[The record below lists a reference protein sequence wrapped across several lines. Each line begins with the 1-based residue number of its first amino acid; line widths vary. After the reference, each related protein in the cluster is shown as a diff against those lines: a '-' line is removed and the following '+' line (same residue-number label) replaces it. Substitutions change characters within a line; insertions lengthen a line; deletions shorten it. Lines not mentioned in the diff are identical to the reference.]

1 MQNGKFSE
9 SLEKPLY
16 LCYNQTAGNVFGN
29 LIQTTGEPLT
39 IKDIARLAG
48 CGVSTVSRALNG
60 SNEISEQTKERINE
74 VIRQYNYTP
83 NGNARRMRRSA
94 EKTILLIVNGSS
106 NLFFSPLI
114 EQIQIAASS
123 AGFQIAV
130 NHIDEQEDEVQFASS
145 LCTEL
150 RPAGVIFLG
159 GDMRNFKRSFARIK
173 LPCILS
179 TANAEELGFE
189 NLSSVSV
196 DDYEGGRA
204 AAEQLFDRGHK
215 KVGILGGDLSSYGP
229 SGLRYGGFCS
239 VCSERG
245 ADIPDSELCA
255 YTFSSAY
262 EAAVALY
269 HKCKD
274 MTAVFAMSDII
285 AVGAVRAFLDM
296 GKRVPEDISVLGF
309 DGIELSEYSNPRIA
323 TLAQP
328 IHQISS
334 LSVRMLVNMI
344 EDGAEASHV
353 TLRAQFRSGGSMGR
367 I

>member
-1 MQNGKFSE
+1 M
-9 SLEKPLY
+9 
-16 LCYNQTAGNVFGN
+16 
-29 LIQTTGEPLT
+29 T

-74 VIRQYNYTP
+74 VIRKYNYTP

-130 NHIDEQEDEVQFASS
+130 NHIDEQEDEVQFASR

-189 NLSSVSV
+189 NLPPSVLTTMTAA
-196 DDYEGGRA
+196 GRRQNSCSTVVTKKSGYSA
-204 AAEQLFDRGHK
+204 ATSAPT
-215 KVGILGGDLSSYGP
+215 V
-229 SGLRYGGFCS
+229 LRDC
-239 VCSERG
+239 V
-245 ADIPDSELCA
+245 
-255 YTFSSAY
+255 
-262 EAAVALY
+262 
-269 HKCKD
+269 
-274 MTAVFAMSDII
+274 TAVFAVYALS
-285 AVGAVRAFLDM
+285 GVRIFPTANFVHIRSALLM
-296 GKRVPEDISVLGF
+296 RRQWLFITSARV
-309 DGIELSEYSNPRIA
+309 
-323 TLAQP
+323 
-328 IHQISS
+328 
-334 LSVRMLVNMI
+334 
-344 EDGAEASHV
+344 
-353 TLRAQFRSGGSMGR
+353 
-367 I
+367 

>member
-1 MQNGKFSE
+1 M
-9 SLEKPLY
+9 
-16 LCYNQTAGNVFGN
+16 
-29 LIQTTGEPLT
+29 T

-130 NHIDEQEDEVQFASS
+130 NHIDEQEDEVQFASR

-215 KVGILGGDLSSYGP
+215 K
-229 SGLRYGGFCS
+229 SGYSAATSAPTVLRDC
-239 VCSERG
+239 V
-245 ADIPDSELCA
+245 
-255 YTFSSAY
+255 
-262 EAAVALY
+262 
-269 HKCKD
+269 
-274 MTAVFAMSDII
+274 TAVFAVYALSGVRIFPTASFVHIRSALLMRRQWLFII
-285 AVGAVRAFLDM
+285 SA
-296 GKRVPEDISVLGF
+296 KI
-309 DGIELSEYSNPRIA
+309 
-323 TLAQP
+323 
-328 IHQISS
+328 
-334 LSVRMLVNMI
+334 
-344 EDGAEASHV
+344 
-353 TLRAQFRSGGSMGR
+353 
-367 I
+367 

>member
-1 MQNGKFSE
+1 M
-9 SLEKPLY
+9 
-16 LCYNQTAGNVFGN
+16 
-29 LIQTTGEPLT
+29 T
-39 IKDIARLAG
+39 IKDIAKLAG

-60 SNEISEQTKERINE
+60 SSEISEQTRERINA
-74 VIRQYNYTP
+74 VIKQYNYTP
-83 NGNARRMRRSA
+83 NGNARRMRQSA

-114 EQIQIAASS
+114 EQIQMAAAA
-123 AGFQIAV
+123 AGYQIVV
-130 NHIDEQEDEVQFASS
+130 NYIDEQEDEVLFAAQ
-145 LCTEL
+145 LCVEQK
-150 RPAGVIFLG
+150 PAGMIFLG
-159 GDMRNFKRSFARIK
+159 GDMRNFSRSFSQITV
-173 LPCILS
+173 PCVLS
-179 TANAEELGFE
+179 TANAEELGFK

-196 DDYEGGRA
+196 DDFEGGRA
-204 AAEQLFDRGHK
+204 AAEQLFGQGHSR
-215 KVGILGGDLSSYGP
+215 VGILGGDLSSYGP

-239 VCSERG
+239 VCTEHGS
-245 ADIPDSELCA
+245 AAPDSELCA

-269 HKCKD
+269 HKCKG

-323 TLAQP
+323 TFAQP
-328 IHQISS
+328 LHQISS

-344 EDGAEASHV
+344 ENNAEASHV
-353 TLRAQFRSGGSMGR
+353 TLRAQFRSGGSLGR

>member
-1 MQNGKFSE
+1 M
-9 SLEKPLY
+9 
-16 LCYNQTAGNVFGN
+16 
-29 LIQTTGEPLT
+29 T

-74 VIRQYNYTP
+74 VIRKYNYTP

-130 NHIDEQEDEVQFASS
+130 NHIDEQEDEVQFASR

-196 DDYEGGRA
+196 DDYDGGRA
-204 AAEQLFDRGHK
+204 AAEQLVTK
-215 KVGILGGDLSSYGP
+215 K
-229 SGLRYGGFCS
+229 SGYSAATSAPTVLRDC
-239 VCSERG
+239 V
-245 ADIPDSELCA
+245 
-255 YTFSSAY
+255 
-262 EAAVALY
+262 
-269 HKCKD
+269 
-274 MTAVFAMSDII
+274 TAVFAVY
-285 AVGAVRAFLDM
+285 A
-296 GKRVPEDISVLGF
+296 
-309 DGIELSEYSNPRIA
+309 
-323 TLAQP
+323 
-328 IHQISS
+328 
-334 LSVRMLVNMI
+334 LSVVRIFPTANFVHI
-344 EDGAEASHV
+344 
-353 TLRAQFRSGGSMGR
+353 RSALLMRRQWLFIISAR

>member
-1 MQNGKFSE
+1 MTAAGRRQNS
-9 SLEKPLY
+9 
-16 LCYNQTAGNVFGN
+16 C
-29 LIQTTGEPLT
+29 
-39 IKDIARLAG
+39 
-48 CGVSTVSRALNG
+48 STVV
-60 SNEISEQTKERINE
+60 T
-74 VIRQYNYTP
+74 
-83 NGNARRMRRSA
+83 
-94 EKTILLIVNGSS
+94 
-106 NLFFSPLI
+106 
-114 EQIQIAASS
+114 
-123 AGFQIAV
+123 
-130 NHIDEQEDEVQFASS
+130 
-145 LCTEL
+145 
-150 RPAGVIFLG
+150 
-159 GDMRNFKRSFARIK
+159 
-173 LPCILS
+173 
-179 TANAEELGFE
+179 
-189 NLSSVSV
+189 
-196 DDYEGGRA
+196 
-204 AAEQLFDRGHK
+204 K

-269 HKCKD
+269 HKCKG

>member
-1 MQNGKFSE
+1 M
-9 SLEKPLY
+9 
-16 LCYNQTAGNVFGN
+16 
-29 LIQTTGEPLT
+29 T

-130 NHIDEQEDEVQFASS
+130 NHIDEQEDEVQFASR

-196 DDYEGGRA
+196 DDYDGNFLLPKQNFQ
-204 AAEQLFDRGHK
+204 QL
-215 KVGILGGDLSSYGP
+215 
-229 SGLRYGGFCS
+229 
-239 VCSERG
+239 
-245 ADIPDSELCA
+245 
-255 YTFSSAY
+255 
-262 EAAVALY
+262 
-269 HKCKD
+269 
-274 MTAVFAMSDII
+274 
-285 AVGAVRAFLDM
+285 
-296 GKRVPEDISVLGF
+296 
-309 DGIELSEYSNPRIA
+309 
-323 TLAQP
+323 
-328 IHQISS
+328 
-334 LSVRMLVNMI
+334 
-344 EDGAEASHV
+344 
-353 TLRAQFRSGGSMGR
+353 
-367 I
+367 